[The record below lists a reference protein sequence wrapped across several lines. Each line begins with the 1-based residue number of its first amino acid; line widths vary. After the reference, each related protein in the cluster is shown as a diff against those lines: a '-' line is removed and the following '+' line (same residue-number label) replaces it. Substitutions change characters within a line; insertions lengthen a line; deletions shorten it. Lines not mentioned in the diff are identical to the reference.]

1 MSITLVVPESREEYA
16 AIVAFYGALAP
27 KFGGEQPAKV
37 EVKQPKKE
45 KPAETVTAP
54 ETVEKAETVTAAP
67 ETVEKSETVSLD
79 FVREKIAAATEK
91 DEDNRGKI
99 VSWIKGQG
107 FKSLPTLDP
116 EKYSELLT
124 FIASL

>member
-1 MSITLVVPESREEYA
+1 MLPIPDSREEYA

-27 KFGGEQPAKV
+27 KYGGEQPVKV
-37 EVKQPKKE
+37 EAKQPKKE
-45 KPAETVTAP
+45 KPAETVAALDAGALPGPSP
-54 ETVEKAETVTAAP
+54 ETVEKP
-67 ETVEKSETVSLD
+67 ETVSLD

-99 VSWIKGQG
+99 VAWIKGQG
-107 FKSLPTLDP
+107 FKNLPSLDP

-124 FIASL
+124 FIAAL